1 MNQSIEECC
10 RICTMAEGYYEL
22 GLFEEAFKLVE
33 SLPPGLRLSGMQPL
47 LRLKSAPCATD
58 CPDLFSLA

>member
-1 MNQSIEECC
+1 
-10 RICTMAEGYYEL
+10 MAEGYYEL